1 MHACDDELLSGY
13 LDDEL
18 DPATRLRVVE
28 HLRMCT
34 RCAAELEAM
43 REASH
48 IISQLKFP
56 DITPSE
62 LRRAHESLHQN
73 ADAGN
78 WRLYTALSAIA
89 ASILVISAT
98 WLSASPEPHHSISRN
113 ASPAPEWEQMA
124 TSLRVDPMTLEDQ
137 PTQVADARMTEWMIQ
152 SLSESR

>member
-1 MHACDDELLSGY
+1 LSGY

-18 DPATRLRVVE
+18 DAAARRRVIE
-28 HLRMCT
+28 HLRVCA
-34 RCAAELEAM
+34 RCSAELEAI
-43 REASH
+43 RTASH
-48 IISQLKFP
+48 YISQLKFP

-78 WRLYTALSAIA
+78 WRLYTGLSAIA

-98 WLSASPEPHHSISRN
+98 WLSAIPESHHSIFRN

-124 TSLRVDPMTLEDQ
+124 TSLRVDPMSLEEQ
-137 PTQVADARMTEWMIQ
+137 PMQVADARMTEWMIQ